1 MTNSKNT
8 KNSLKSGI
16 GTSSFHGNGGFTL
29 VEMIVAI
36 FIFSIVMV
44 VAVGALVS
52 VVEANR
58 KAQGVKSVMNNLNFA
73 LDSMTRAIRVGTEY
87 SCGVAN
93 CTIDGS
99 ESFSF
104 LSTDGQN
111 VTYSFNK
118 ESARIE
124 RTMDGG
130 VTIQTMTAPEVTVE
144 ELRFYL
150 AGESPSDEAQPR
162 VLIITKGL
170 AGPTGKT
177 QTEFSLE
184 TMVTQRILDR

>member
-1 MTNSKNT
+1 MKNQT
-8 KNSLKSGI
+8 QK
-16 GTSSFHGNGGFTL
+16 TSPSSHARGFTL

-73 LDSMTRAIRVGTEY
+73 LDSMTRAIRVGTDY
-87 SCGVAN
+87 SCATTN
-93 CTIDGS
+93 CDSEGS
-99 ESFSF
+99 SSFSF
-104 LSTDGQN
+104 MSTDGEE
-111 VTYSFNK
+111 VTYTFN
-118 ESARIE
+118 STDARIE
-124 RTMDGG
+124 RTIGTG
-130 VTIQTMTAPEVTVE
+130 SPASLTAPEVTVQ

-150 AGESPSDEAQPR
+150 TGESPSDSTQPR
-162 VLIITKGL
+162 VLIVAKGL